1 MKVKA
6 EIEVMLLQDK
16 GGQRLQANHRSR
28 EGVTEQ
34 ILRNSPQKEPSL
46 LTP

>member
-1 MKVKA
+1 MKA

-16 GGQRLQANHRSR
+16 EGQGLQANYGSR
-28 EGVTEQ
+28 EGVMEQ
-34 ILRNSPQKEPSL
+34 ILCDSPQKEPSL